1 MASCNAEQKKLVEEF
16 VKKLRRP
23 NRTLSAGTKL
33 SLMSPKESTDLCTR
47 NAAEVKPECLLHSSD
62 SDSSFHSLS
71 PERRSDY
78 STCKES
84 AASSEEE
91 IDRSPPKNLADT
103 STKSLRAIVNFAPP
117 VRQNGDNLFTAARDF
132 VAHFAQPHFERRRM
146 SGVYVCPTCHKAAA
160 TLESVRKLIRDEAQ
174 GRQMIM
180 NNTNFMRVLLKLCCI
195 DSFDVPRICTVN
207 GDEMKSFYHSGVER
221 SLGGTAVLVEDDAE
235 SKKYWE
241 QFLGPAAE
249 SIQTLTYMLTNKKR
263 SRNEYGDSC
272 SWPEA
277 EAASNEP
284 KDKLVG
290 DKKRADPLETPV
302 CHSGDLTVVDCMD
315 ARHLWVYCGRE
326 AKENAR
332 TLNETLSQFLSRD
345 KKEYQPSV
353 GDLVAVVT
361 SEGRARR
368 ALVLALALD
377 LVDVW
382 TLDYAEF
389 LKVPWKTLVDMPAS
403 FKCIPPVINL
413 CIVKYVRGAPY
424 LNLLRECLKTVKC
437 ITTHQSHERSVH
449 SALANKLSQIEGFE
463 VLASLLSCPDK
474 EMRFLAVTCLLQ
486 MCRRQAGRQ
495 RASQA
500 GCAEKAFAQ
509 LKKLLTRSRT
519 NGNHWAII
527 QEKQSLVNLLQNLF
541 FRNEEL
547 LLDWADSDM
556 LETLLKVQRM
566 SSPNTS
572 LHRDVDCCLR
582 TFLGPLYFEYRPS
595 SDAKLVSMTP
605 EQLKMTERSQ
615 QGSQRSTG
623 QPIVR
628 ESGPKN
634 SLPAPTQ
641 AQASFVSPNR
651 KRHYLRGTIVDFTT
665 DGNHELRPVTNMRL
679 ASARTLSKIMCSF
692 LNTWSP
698 SAIYYGITHD
708 RYVRGVCLTQ
718 EERDALRRGVDFM
731 AGNIRPH
738 LTTYSFS
745 VDFVPVMR
753 TPAEVSSGADT
764 RLYVVQISVLG
775 VKNTVYTM
783 SEGACFLRSGSTTYQ
798 AKAHEVRQWIARQ
811 EEDRWLAG
819 TAEASAAGTDG
830 VSAGP

>member
-413 CIVKYVRGAPY
+413 CIVK
-424 LNLLRECLKTVKC
+424 
-437 ITTHQSHERSVH
+437 S
-449 SALANKLSQIEGFE
+449 
-463 VLASLLSCPDK
+463 
-474 EMRFLAVTCLLQ
+474 
-486 MCRRQAGRQ
+486 
-495 RASQA
+495 
-500 GCAEKAFAQ
+500 Q